1 MTKTYTLLVTV
12 ENEIPFAIRL
22 PTATATVVVSV
33 EDLNEAPVFRP
44 TILVVMR
51 KEDLA
56 VASETP
62 VSLAVQYTAT
72 DPDTERS
79 QNVS

>member
-1 MTKTYTLLVTV
+1 MTKTFTLLVTV

-33 EDLNEAPVFRP
+33 EDLNEAPVFSP
-44 TILVVMR
+44 TIQVVKR

-56 VASETP
+56 VASEI
-62 VSLAVQYTAT
+62 VRYTAA

>member
-1 MTKTYTLLVTV
+1 MTKTFTLLVTV

-33 EDLNEAPVFRP
+33 EDVNEAPVFSP
-44 TILVVMR
+44 PIQVVKR

-56 VASETP
+56 VASDIVT
-62 VSLAVQYTAT
+62 YTAT

-79 QNVS
+79 QKVT

>member
-33 EDLNEAPVFRP
+33 EDLNEAPVFSP
-44 TILVVMR
+44 TIQVVKR

-56 VASETP
+56 VASEI
-62 VSLAVQYTAT
+62 VRYTAT

-79 QNVS
+79 QIVL

>member
-33 EDLNEAPVFRP
+33 EDLNEAPVFSP
-44 TILVVMR
+44 TIRVVKR

-56 VASETP
+56 VASEI
-62 VSLAVQYTAT
+62 VRYTAT

>member
-1 MTKTYTLLVTV
+1 MTKTFTLLVTV

-33 EDLNEAPVFRP
+33 EDLNEVPVFRP
-44 TILVVMR
+44 TIQVVKR

-56 VASETP
+56 VASEI
-62 VSLAVQYTAT
+62 VRYTAT

>member
-1 MTKTYTLLVTV
+1 MTKTFTLLVTV

-33 EDLNEAPVFRP
+33 EDLNEAPVFSP
-44 TILVVMR
+44 TIQVVKR

-56 VASETP
+56 VASEI
-62 VSLAVQYTAT
+62 VRYTAT

>member
-1 MTKTYTLLVTV
+1 MTKTFTLLVTV

-33 EDLNEAPVFRP
+33 EDLNEAPVFSP
-44 TILVVMR
+44 TIRVVKR

-56 VASETP
+56 VASEI
-62 VSLAVQYTAT
+62 VQYTAT

>member
-1 MTKTYTLLVTV
+1 MTKTFTLLVTV

-33 EDLNEAPVFRP
+33 EDLNEAPVFSP
-44 TILVVMR
+44 PIQVVKR

-56 VASETP
+56 VASEI
-62 VSLAVQYTAT
+62 VQYTAT

>member
-1 MTKTYTLLVTV
+1 MTKTFTLLVTV

-33 EDLNEAPVFRP
+33 EDLNEAPVFSP
-44 TILVVMR
+44 TIRVVKR

-56 VASETP
+56 VASEI
-62 VSLAVQYTAT
+62 VRYTAT

>member
-33 EDLNEAPVFRP
+33 EDLNEAPVFSP
-44 TILVVMR
+44 TIQVVKR

-56 VASETP
+56 VASEI
-62 VSLAVQYTAT
+62 VRYTAT